1 MRNLC
6 TGILQ
11 ASALEG
17 SCEAGLRP
25 QQALMSILARPSLK
39 VGVGSRAFLLCAGGF
54 RANIRRLAPGFGG
67 RDAINPEMR
76 T

>member
-1 MRNLC
+1 
-6 TGILQ
+6 
-11 ASALEG
+11 
-17 SCEAGLRP
+17 
-25 QQALMSILARPSLK
+25 MSILARPSLK